1 MTEAWDLPASRG
13 GLRDEAADW
22 FAVMRGPD
30 AEARRGEFEAWL
42 DAHAIHREA
51 YNRIAETFSLGKALK
66 GTGLDEQVSQ
76 PASPAGDGKAARMAW
91 ASALLL
97 IAAVAAAMV
106 WAVMRQTQA
115 FAPATQVA
123 AMGAPEQRLETQI
136 GEIRQFRLADG
147 SVATLDTDSVLL
159 VSLRGG
165 SRDLTLIKGRARFFV
180 AHEKRPF
187 LVTAGGGTVRAVGTV
202 FDVNLGSGG
211 RVDVRLLKGVVL
223 VDVTGRAALGG
234 QVRRLDPG
242 QALAFGGTA
251 APALSSSGRPSDA
264 NWPSGLRDFD
274 GVRVADVIQDANRYA
289 TIPLRAATADIGE
302 TRISGAFRI
311 DDSAALAANIAD
323 VLGLAELADGRE
335 ITLMRE
341 CPPEPQKNCKAPL
354 IIQDRASLTPHPRHL
369 RRMRQG
375 GGDNEKGRS

>member
-66 GTGLDEQVSQ
+66 GTGLDEQVSE
-76 PASPAGDGKAARMAW
+76 PAPPSGEGKAARRAW
-91 ASALLL
+91 AAALLL
-97 IAAVAAAMV
+97 ITAVTAAMI
-106 WAVMRQTQA
+106 WAVMRQNQA

-123 AMGAPEQRLETQI
+123 VMGAPEQRLATQI

-147 SVATLDTDSVLL
+147 SVATLDTDSLLL

-165 SRDLTLIKGRARFFV
+165 SRDLTLIKGRARFSV

-187 LVTAGGGTVRAVGTV
+187 FVTAGGGRVKAVGTV
-202 FDVNLGSGG
+202 FDVSLGSGG

-242 QALAFGGTA
+242 QALTFGGA
-251 APALSSSGRPSDA
+251 AEPALSSSGRPSDA

-289 TIPLRAATADIGE
+289 TRPLRAATSDIGE

-323 VLGLAELADGRE
+323 VLGLAELSDGSG

-341 CPPEPQKNCKAPL
+341 CPPEPQKNCKAP
-354 IIQDRASLTPHPRHL
+354 S
-369 RRMRQG
+369 
-375 GGDNEKGRS
+375 